1 MVDLQR
7 HARHLSLPNVGIE
20 GQQRLVDAS
29 ILIIGAGGLGSPAA
43 LYLAAAGVGHLGLV
57 DDDVVDLSN
66 LQRQILHTSESVGTP
81 KVESAKKRLHALDAG
96 VKVTAFQTR
105 FNPGNAMQLLEM
117 GWDLVIDGTDN
128 IPTRYL
134 IDDACA
140 LKGIPWVYGS
150 IFQFEGQVSV
160 FGYQGG
166 PSYRDLF
173 PEPPPPN
180 AVPSCEEAGVFGVL
194 PGVIGLLQATEAIK
208 LLLGLN
214 VALSGRLLIYD
225 ATAMSFTQLSFE
237 QDKERKE
244 IIDLSIASAMFAD
257 SEWCSLEDSSI
268 QGDIEKQEAHLSKN
282 MFNHISISDAL
293 QRRSTGWSPFILD
306 VRSDGEY
313 NEAHAASCDLQ
324 VPHDQV
330 GSVLEQIPND
340 RDILVYC
347 RSGMRSQI
355 AAMSM
360 IQSGYDATR
369 LYNLDGG
376 IIAWKSAAP
385 DEIIK

>member
-20 GQQRLVDAS
+20 GQQRLVDAR
-29 ILIIGAGGLGSPAA
+29 ILIIGAGGFGSPAA
-43 LYLAAAGVGHLGLV
+43 LYLATAGVGHLGLV
-57 DDDVVDLSN
+57 ADDVVDLSN
-66 LQRQILHTSESVGTP
+66 LQRQILHTSQSVGTP

-237 QDKERKE
+237 QDKEREE

-330 GSVLEQIPND
+330 CSVLEQIPND

>member
-1 MVDLQR
+1 MVDLER
-7 HARHLSLPNVGIE
+7 HARHLSLPNVGVE
-20 GQQRLVDAS
+20 GQQRLVGAS

-81 KVESAKKRLHALDAG
+81 KVESAKKRLHALDDG
-96 VKVTAFQTR
+96 VKVTSFQTR

-160 FGYQGG
+160 FGYKGG

-208 LLLGLN
+208 LLIGLN

-225 ATAMSFTQLSFE
+225 AASMSFTQLSFE
-237 QDKERKE
+237 RDEERTK
-244 IIDLSIASAMFAD
+244 ILDLSLSSAMFD
-257 SEWCSLEDSSI
+257 TSEWCSLEPDSR
-268 QGDIEKQEAHLSKN
+268 QGDIEKQEAHEGKN
-282 MFNHISISDAL
+282 MFNHISITDAL
-293 QRRSTGWSPFILD
+293 ERRSSGWSPFVLD

-313 NEAHAASCDLQ
+313 HEAHADSCDLQ

-330 GSVLEQIPND
+330 LSALEQIPSNQ
-340 RDILVYC
+340 DILVYC

-355 AAMSM
+355 AAMSL
-360 IQSGYDATR
+360 IQAGYNAAHM
-369 LYNLDGG
+369 YNLDGG

-385 DEIIK
+385 DEIIN

>member
-1 MVDLQR
+1 
-7 HARHLSLPNVGIE
+7 
-20 GQQRLVDAS
+20 
-29 ILIIGAGGLGSPAA
+29 
-43 LYLAAAGVGHLGLV
+43 
-57 DDDVVDLSN
+57 
-66 LQRQILHTSESVGTP
+66 
-81 KVESAKKRLHALDAG
+81 
-96 VKVTAFQTR
+96 
-105 FNPGNAMQLLEM
+105 
-117 GWDLVIDGTDN
+117 
-128 IPTRYL
+128 
-134 IDDACA
+134 
-140 LKGIPWVYGS
+140 
-150 IFQFEGQVSV
+150 
-160 FGYQGG
+160 
-166 PSYRDLF
+166 
-173 PEPPPPN
+173 
-180 AVPSCEEAGVFGVL
+180 
-194 PGVIGLLQATEAIK
+194 VIGLLQATEAIK

-237 QDKERKE
+237 QDKEREE

>member
-1 MVDLQR
+1 MVDLER
-7 HARHLSLPNVGIE
+7 HARHLSLPNVGVE
-20 GQQRLVDAS
+20 GQQRLVGAS

-81 KVESAKKRLHALDAG
+81 KVESAKKRLHALDDG
-96 VKVTAFQTR
+96 VKVTSFQTR

-208 LLLGLN
+208 LLIGLN

-225 ATAMSFTQLSFE
+225 AASMSFTQLSFE
-237 QDKERKE
+237 RDEERTK
-244 IIDLSIASAMFAD
+244 ILDLSLSSAMFD
-257 SEWCSLEDSSI
+257 TSEWCSLEPDSR
-268 QGDIEKQEAHLSKN
+268 QGDIEKQEAHEGKN
-282 MFNHISISDAL
+282 MFNHISITDAL
-293 QRRSTGWSPFILD
+293 ERRSSGWSPFVLD

-313 NEAHAASCDLQ
+313 HEAHADSCDLQ

-330 GSVLEQIPND
+330 LSALEQIPSNQ
-340 RDILVYC
+340 DILVYC

-355 AAMSM
+355 AAMSL
-360 IQSGYDATR
+360 IQAGYNAAHM
-369 LYNLDGG
+369 YNLDGG

-385 DEIIK
+385 AEIIN

>member
-1 MVDLQR
+1 MVDLER
-7 HARHLSLPNVGIE
+7 HARHLSLPNVGVE
-20 GQQRLVDAS
+20 GQQRLVGAS

-81 KVESAKKRLHALDAG
+81 KVESAKKRLHALDDG
-96 VKVTAFQTR
+96 VKVTSFQTR

-208 LLLGLN
+208 LLIGLN

-225 ATAMSFTQLSFE
+225 AASMSFTQLSFE
-237 QDKERKE
+237 RDDERTK
-244 IIDLSIASAMFAD
+244 ILDLSLSSAMFD
-257 SEWCSLEDSSI
+257 TSEWCSLEPDSR
-268 QGDIEKQEAHLSKN
+268 QGDIEKQEAHEGKN
-282 MFNHISISDAL
+282 MFNHISITDAL
-293 QRRSTGWSPFILD
+293 ERRSSGWSPFVLD

-313 NEAHAASCDLQ
+313 HEAHADSCDLQ

-330 GSVLEQIPND
+330 LSALEQIPSNQ
-340 RDILVYC
+340 DILVYC

-355 AAMSM
+355 AAMSL
-360 IQSGYDATR
+360 IQAGYNAAHM
-369 LYNLDGG
+369 YNLDGG

-385 DEIIK
+385 DEIIN

>member
-1 MVDLQR
+1 MVDLER
-7 HARHLSLPNVGIE
+7 HARHLSLPNVGVE
-20 GQQRLVDAS
+20 GQQRLVGAS

-81 KVESAKKRLHALDAG
+81 KVESAKKRLHALDDG
-96 VKVTAFQTR
+96 VKVTSFQTR

-208 LLLGLN
+208 LLIGLN

-225 ATAMSFTQLSFE
+225 AASMSFTQLSFE
-237 QDKERKE
+237 RDEERTK
-244 IIDLSIASAMFAD
+244 ILDLSLSSAMFD
-257 SEWCSLEDSSI
+257 TSEWCSLEPDSR
-268 QGDIEKQEAHLSKN
+268 QGDIEKQEAHRGKN
-282 MFNHISISDAL
+282 MFNHISITDAL
-293 QRRSTGWSPFILD
+293 ERRSSGWSPFVLD

-313 NEAHAASCDLQ
+313 HEAHADSCDLQ

-330 GSVLEQIPND
+330 LSALEQIPSNQ
-340 RDILVYC
+340 DILVYC

-355 AAMSM
+355 AAMSL
-360 IQSGYDATR
+360 IQAGYNAAHM
-369 LYNLDGG
+369 YNLDGG

-385 DEIIK
+385 DEIIN

>member
-134 IDDACA
+134 IDDACG

-225 ATAMSFTQLSFE
+225 ATTMSFTQLSFE
-237 QDKERKE
+237 QDKERAE
-244 IIDLSIASAMFAD
+244 IIDLSLASAMFAD

-268 QGDIEKQEAHLSKN
+268 QGDIEKQEAHENKN

-313 NEAHAASCDLQ
+313 NQAHAASCDFQ

-330 GSVLEQIPND
+330 STVF
-340 RDILVYC
+340 
-347 RSGMRSQI
+347 
-355 AAMSM
+355 
-360 IQSGYDATR
+360 
-369 LYNLDGG
+369 
-376 IIAWKSAAP
+376 
-385 DEIIK
+385 

>member
-105 FNPGNAMQLLEM
+105 FNPGNAVQLLEM

-208 LLLGLN
+208 LLIGLN

-225 ATAMSFTQLSFE
+225 ATAMTFTQLSFE
-237 QDKERKE
+237 QDKERAKV
-244 IIDLSIASAMFAD
+244 IDLSLASAMFAD

-268 QGDIEKQEAHLSKN
+268 QGDIEKQEAYVNKN

-293 QRRSTGWSPFILD
+293 QRRSTGWSPYILD

-330 GSVLEQIPND
+330 STVLEQIPND

-385 DEIIK
+385 DEIIN